1 MKVFGN
7 WWLWLRSTIYET
19 QCKKNAKTFA
29 RKGHF
34 TSRCLK
40 LFAKCHLKTSC
51 QKFSISVLIEAIAH
65 FMIKKIQKYKVP
77 HQKISVM
84 ILLSPLKKYCT
95 RWSVE
100 SSLMKITQEI
110 SSAFTGGNRSQTNPN
125 LIIFLWS
132 LIRYNYHKH
141 TVIDF
146 KSADKCSRLKMCY
159 EVMVIT

>member
-1 MKVFGN
+1 
-7 WWLWLRSTIYET
+7 
-19 QCKKNAKTFA
+19 
-29 RKGHF
+29 
-34 TSRCLK
+34 
-40 LFAKCHLKTSC
+40 
-51 QKFSISVLIEAIAH
+51 
-65 FMIKKIQKYKVP
+65 
-77 HQKISVM
+77 
-84 ILLSPLKKYCT
+84 
-95 RWSVE
+95 
-100 SSLMKITQEI
+100 MKITQEI

>member
-65 FMIKKIQKYKVP
+65 FMIKKNTKVQSATP
-77 HQKISVM
+77 KNISNDTIITVKKILHTM
-84 ILLSPLKKYCT
+84 KC
-95 RWSVE
+95 WVE
-100 SSLMKITQEI
+100 SNENHSRNFISLHWWQSKPDE
-110 SSAFTGGNRSQTNPN
+110 SESYYF
-125 LIIFLWS
+125 F
-132 LIRYNYHKH
+132 
-141 TVIDF
+141 
-146 KSADKCSRLKMCY
+146 
-159 EVMVIT
+159 MVINPL